1 MEERTSP
8 RGAPI
13 AFHTSF
19 AAANRFDSPTVVEDQ
34 TRTLSIVLRYFA
46 GPMLLLRFNPLLP
59 YFVIGPRGR
68 DDRRAAPV
76 IHIPLELHFP
86 IAKSLSLSFSS
97 NGPHSFQICL
107 SIHVLREIVNLLRSS
122 IQYPLYENLAYHHAR
137 ILIADYSCLLLTRAV
152 NDCLNTIWTM
162 SECSD
167 SGVIFF
173 RILNQI
179 LTSNTKDTFS

>member
-46 GPMLLLRFNPLLP
+46 GPMLLLRFNPLLL
-59 YFVIGPRGR
+59 YFAIGPRGR
-68 DDRRAAPV
+68 DDRRTAPV

-86 IAKSLSLSFSS
+86 IATLFLSHQTDRILSRFAFRSTFSVKSLTFY
-97 NGPHSFQICL
+97 
-107 SIHVLREIVNLLRSS
+107 VLRYNI
-122 IQYPLYENLAYHHAR
+122 PFTR
-137 ILIADYSCLLLTRAV
+137 I
-152 NDCLNTIWTM
+152 
-162 SECSD
+162 
-167 SGVIFF
+167 
-173 RILNQI
+173 
-179 LTSNTKDTFS
+179 